1 MPNARDQLLV
11 LADPTRLAVWES
23 LSKGPAAV
31 NQIAQLFSI
40 SRPAVSQHLRV
51 LKDAQLV
58 IQEQRGTRRI
68 YRLNTASI
76 QNLRS
81 YFDHFWDAAL
91 TEFQSVVES
100 STSKHP
106 SDATHSNSLGS

>member
-1 MPNARDQLLV
+1 MPDAREQLLV

-31 NQIAQLFSI
+31 NQIARLFSI

-68 YRLNTASI
+68 YRLNAASI

-81 YFDHFWDAAL
+81 YFDSFWDAAL

-100 STSKHP
+100 STPNYPPDAAHP
-106 SDATHSNSLGS
+106 NTLGS